1 MMDEFRPP
9 WWLRNRHLQTFLG
22 SRGDLES
29 VGAGTLVHRVP
40 TADGESLA
48 LHEDSPAEASV
59 FSAKPYPTVLLIHG
73 LAGSHKSG
81 YVVRIGQ
88 SLLRAGWR
96 VLRLDMRGCGAGES
110 WGYKPPHAGLTSD
123 VRDALSFIADRF
135 APQQMALVGFSL
147 GGNLVLKFL
156 GELGRGEHKLP
167 IEHLGLQYAISV
179 SPPID
184 LSLAADLME
193 QGTGRIYTAYFM
205 KMLQHQLRGKLELWE
220 AWREQAARVGESR
233 VLRTIREFDDAYTA
247 PLAGFESAADYYQK
261 SSGNQFL
268 DSINV
273 PCDLLVAKDDPIV
286 PYASYQGLLNG
297 QRWLKQAP
305 GQMFAMAHGGHLGFI
320 EQSKPPRLL
329 RSDSPQSM
337 DAIPH
342 RRWMDRWVVS
352 RLKQTFQRVV

>member
-22 SRGDLES
+22 SRGDMES
-29 VGAGTLVHRVP
+29 VSAGTLVHRVT

-48 LHEDSPAEASV
+48 LHEDSPANVPPS
-59 FSAKPYPTVLLIHG
+59 SAHQSPTVLLIHG

-88 SLLRAGWR
+88 GLLRAGWR

-110 WGYKPPHAGLTSD
+110 WAYKPPHAGLTSD
-123 VRDALSFIADRF
+123 VRDALAFIADRF
-135 APQQMALVGFSL
+135 APQQLALVGFSL

-156 GELGRGEHKLP
+156 GELGRGEYTLP
-167 IEHLGLQYAISV
+167 MERLGLQYAISV

-193 QGTGRIYTAYFM
+193 HGAGRIYTAYFM

-247 PLAGFESAADYYQK
+247 PLAGFDSAADYYQK

-268 DSINV
+268 DSIKV

-286 PYASYQGLLNG
+286 PYASYQGLSSG

-305 GQMFAMAHGGHLGFI
+305 GRMFAMAHGGHLGFI
-320 EQSKPPRLL
+320 EQTESPRLL
-329 RSDSPQSM
+329 RSDLPHPV
-337 DAIPH
+337 DAIPQ
-342 RRWMDRWVVS
+342 RRWMDRWVIS
-352 RLKQTFQRVV
+352 RLVQTFQ